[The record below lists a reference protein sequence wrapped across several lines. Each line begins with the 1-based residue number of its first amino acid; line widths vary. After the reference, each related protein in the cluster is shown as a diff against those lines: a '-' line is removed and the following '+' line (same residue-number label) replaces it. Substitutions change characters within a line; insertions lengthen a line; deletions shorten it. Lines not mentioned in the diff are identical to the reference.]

1 MIAPSTL
8 RNAADMVELI
18 TMISTSKGLKE
29 ALAEIGVAQQAVS
42 DQLADAVT
50 RENGIAEKQHACELA
65 KRRADAAEDRAEK
78 KLMELNDA
86 IEHQR
91 TISEANTSTKTSL
104 GERAAEIK
112 SAEED
117 IRVGAAH
124 LDTREVAQTERDI
137 ILDAREQAL
146 DARTNEMNEREQKL
160 RSAMGV

>member
-8 RNAADMVELI
+8 RNAADMVDLI
-18 TMISTSKGLKE
+18 KLISTTSGLKE
-29 ALAEIGVAQQAVS
+29 ALAEIGAAQQAVT
-42 DQLADAVT
+42 DQLAETVT

-78 KLMELNDA
+78 KLADANEA
-86 IEHQR
+86 IEQQR
-91 TISEANTSTKTSL
+91 LMAETNAAKVVTL
-104 GERAAEIK
+104 DERAAEIAD
-112 SAEED
+112 AEED

-124 LDTREVAQTERDI
+124 LDAREAKQTERDI

-160 RSAMGV
+160 REVMRF